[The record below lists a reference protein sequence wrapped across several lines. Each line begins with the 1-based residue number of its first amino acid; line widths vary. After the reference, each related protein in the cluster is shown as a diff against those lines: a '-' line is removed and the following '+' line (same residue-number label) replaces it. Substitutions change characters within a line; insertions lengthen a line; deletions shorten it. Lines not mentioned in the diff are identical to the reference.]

1 MPKTKAALIEAVA
14 REVKLPIGRA
24 EAIVNRIFDIMSDA
38 LIRGDSIELR
48 GFGTFTIREYMAY
61 QGRNPRSG
69 ESVHVK
75 AKRLPFF
82 KVGKELRARVN
93 ASRNQTP

>member
-14 REVKLPIGRA
+14 LQVKLPIGRA
-24 EAIVNRIFDIMSDA
+24 EAIVNQIFEIMSVA
-38 LIRGDSIELR
+38 LIRGDGIELR
-48 GFGTFTIREYMAY
+48 GFGTFTIREYTAY

-69 ESVHVK
+69 ESVQVK

-82 KVGKELRARVN
+82 KVGKELRAKVN
-93 ASRNQTP
+93 ESRNQTP